1 MEMELQSTTF
11 RSRTFI
17 LEFRKM
23 TYNPFEKS
31 VNEFLLLF
39 QSVSMKTGLYESK
52 QLPTSIWQSKNLI
65 KGRRAEIMISSLS

>member
-11 RSRTFI
+11 RSRTFT

-23 TYNPFEKS
+23 TYNQFEES

-39 QSVSMKTGLYESK
+39 QNVSMKTGLYESK
-52 QLPTSIWQSKNLI
+52 QLPTSIW
-65 KGRRAEIMISSLS
+65 